1 MSAGLHF
8 ISPSCAVCQFHG
20 YFSVGRKSVSWV
32 VIGPAFSGGEPC
44 QKERMKRI
52 KLRAQ
57 RNSERNEVIEQCYK
71 VKHRDI

>member
-1 MSAGLHF
+1 M
-8 ISPSCAVCQFHG
+8 
-20 YFSVGRKSVSWV
+20 GRKSVSWV

-44 QKERMKRI
+44 QKERVKRI

-57 RNSERNEVIEQCYK
+57 RNSERNEVIEQFYK